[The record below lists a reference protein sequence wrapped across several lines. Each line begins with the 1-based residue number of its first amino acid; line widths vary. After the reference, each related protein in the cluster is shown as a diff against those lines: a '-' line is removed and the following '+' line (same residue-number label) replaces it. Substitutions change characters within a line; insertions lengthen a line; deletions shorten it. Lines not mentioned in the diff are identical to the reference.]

1 MTYAKR
7 YGSCRLC
14 NVNQCHVH
22 GNFAIEDEPEQTGI
36 LERILLV
43 ICGFFIGY
51 SLCFLLNLK

>member
-1 MTYAKR
+1 
-7 YGSCRLC
+7 
-14 NVNQCHVH
+14 VH